1 MSNGI
6 EIIFLG
12 TGGSLPTRERAL
24 PCVALRRDGELLIF
38 DCGEGT
44 QRQMM
49 LAGVGFN
56 RVTSLMIS
64 HLHGDHILGLPG
76 LILTMS
82 SLGRDKKL
90 QIYGPQGIQ
99 RLVENMEKTIGF
111 KPTFELEIS
120 ELQPGDMIE
129 REDYVLKTA
138 LAKHDITCLAYAL
151 EEKPRPGRFHPD
163 KAKRLHVP
171 EGPQWRELQNG
182 KILKID
188 GRTIDPSQ
196 VMDPPRPGLKIVYA
210 IDTRPSG
217 DVKLL
222 AKNADLLM
230 HDGGFPEERRPK
242 AEEYYHSTAREAA
255 NLAKVAKVKKLALI
269 HVSAVVRD
277 SSVLLKE
284 ARKEFRAT
292 IVPDDLT
299 VLSLKRDNK
308 IK

>member
-1 MSNGI
+1 MSNAI

-12 TGGSLPTRERAL
+12 TGGSLPTKERAL
-24 PCVALRRDGELLIF
+24 PSVALRRNGELLMF

-64 HLHGDHILGLPG
+64 HLHGDHILGVPG

-111 KPTFELEIS
+111 KPAFELEIS
-120 ELQPGDMIE
+120 ELQPGDTIE
-129 REDYVLKTA
+129 REDYILRTA
-138 LAKHDITCLAYAL
+138 LAKHDIPCLAYAL

-163 KAKRLHVP
+163 KAKKLHVP
-171 EGPQWRELQNG
+171 EGPQWRELQMG

-188 GRTIDPSQ
+188 GQTIEPLQ

-230 HDGGFPEERRPK
+230 HDGGFPEDRRPK
-242 AEEYYHSTAREAA
+242 AEEYYHSTATEAA
-255 NLAKVAKVKKLALI
+255 NLARAAKVKKLALI

-284 ARKEFRAT
+284 ARKKFRSS

-299 VLSLKRDNK
+299 ILSLKRDK
-308 IK
+308 R